1 MIPQEYIQEVVRRN
15 DIEEVIGQYVQLRRR
30 GRTATGLC
38 PFHNEK
44 TPSFVVYPDTQSF
57 YCFGCGAAGDVIN
70 FVRKYN
76 NLGYVEAVKQLAGRA
91 GMPLPEEDDRESR
104 ARQRLL
110 EINRC
115 AARYFYENL
124 NAKTP
129 EAAMAR
135 RYWKEKRGLSDAAI
149 RRFGLGYAPEDF
161 GGLLHYLKRRGF
173 SEEELE
179 TSGLVKRSAKG
190 NLYDIFR
197 HRVMVPIIDVRGA
210 IIAFGGRVLDD
221 SKPKYIN
228 SPETMVY
235 HKSRTLFALNIAKKS
250 KNRRYILCE
259 GYMDVISMH
268 EAGFDTAVCAC
279 GTALTPEQAKL
290 LSEYADEVVLSYDSD
305 EAGQKATERSLG
317 ILGSTTLKVSVLSY
331 QGAKDPDEFIKKYGR
346 ERFEMLLNGTANP
359 TEFQLKKSKAKY
371 DLRSDDGRL
380 SYIREAIEILT
391 ERGVSPTA
399 RDVYAG
405 RLADETGVSKQAIL
419 SQLNG
424 ALQAAARR
432 SYRKEQRDLSKE
444 GIASD
449 IRVPYTSSGESAL
462 GAANAARQLA
472 VAMLQDPEQVPYVRA
487 RLDMSTVLV
496 PEMQRALEAIFRCV
510 DEHLPLNQ
518 TSLQQML
525 DEAAFRQLAHG
536 QAYNHDIRLQRQ
548 DIDMYLDRLQTAKPI
563 SEQVKDMSDGQL
575 ESYTPANAD
584 KVNAGWI
591 DNDNTLFGYSASA
604 VGVIYNTTVVPELS
618 ADWSELADAQYKDMI
633 AIPDP
638 EKSGACKDFLAG
650 LVTGTDNGEAI
661 MQSWAD
667 NGLTVPGANKA
678 ALEAV
683 TTGEKG
689 ILIAGVDYN
698 AYSSMAK
705 GEPLNIYYPAS
716 GTVVNPRPAMILKTA
731 PNMDN
736 AKAFVDFLFS
746 DEAQK
751 LVADAYLLPG
761 RSDVQCDSRTNL
773 SDIPQITTDWDKMM
787 EVASDTAAKLNSL
800 CK

>member
-1 MIPQEYIQEVVRRN
+1 MIPHEYIEELTRRT
-15 DIEEVIGQYVQLRRR
+15 DITELIGSYVQLKRK
-30 GRTATGLC
+30 GRLYGGLC
-38 PFHNEK
+38 PFHSEK
-44 TPSFVVYPDTQSF
+44 SPSFYVYPDTQSF
-57 YCFGCGAAGDVIN
+57 YCFGCGAGGDAITFTKKIN
-70 FVRKYN
+70 SIDYP
-76 NLGYVEAVKQLAGRA
+76 EAVKLLAARA
-91 GMPLPEEDDRESR
+91 GMPEPEEDDKTGRMRSR
-104 ARQRLL
+104 ILSMNKEAARFFHACLNSTVEEARQ
-110 EINRC
+110 
-115 AARYFYENL
+115 ARAYW
-124 NAKTP
+124 
-129 EAAMAR
+129 R
-135 RYWKEKRGLSDAAI
+135 RRGLDDKTI
-149 RRFGLGYAPEDF
+149 VRFGLGYAPNDGQALYQF
-161 GGLLHYLKRRGF
+161 LRDKGYNQQ
-173 SEEELE
+173 ELDA
-179 TSGLVKRSAKG
+179 SGLFKRSQSGRIYCLFWK
-190 NLYDIFR
+190 
-197 HRVMVPIIDVRGA
+197 RVMTPIFDLRGN

-548 DIDMYLDRLQTAKPI
+548 DIDMYLD
-563 SEQVKDMSDGQL
+563 
-575 ESYTPANAD
+575 
-584 KVNAGWI
+584 
-591 DNDNTLFGYSASA
+591 
-604 VGVIYNTTVVPELS
+604 LS
-618 ADWSELADAQYKDMI
+618 
-633 AIPDP
+633 
-638 EKSGACKDFLAG
+638 
-650 LVTGTDNGEAI
+650 
-661 MQSWAD
+661 
-667 NGLTVPGANKA
+667 
-678 ALEAV
+678 
-683 TTGEKG
+683 
-689 ILIAGVDYN
+689 LIH
-698 AYSSMAK
+698 
-705 GEPLNIYYPAS
+705 I
-716 GTVVNPRPAMILKTA
+716 
-731 PNMDN
+731 
-736 AKAFVDFLFS
+736 
-746 DEAQK
+746 
-751 LVADAYLLPG
+751 
-761 RSDVQCDSRTNL
+761 
-773 SDIPQITTDWDKMM
+773 
-787 EVASDTAAKLNSL
+787 
-800 CK
+800 

>member
-1 MIPQEYIQEVVRRN
+1 MTYKEVLQAAQGQMGPCRACPVCNGRACGGTIPGPGAKGSGTVAVRNFDAWRN
-15 DIEEVIGQYVQLRRR
+15 VRLNMDTIHENFE
-30 GRTATGLC
+30 
-38 PFHNEK
+38 
-44 TPSFVVYPDTQSF
+44 PDTSLTLFGRSF
-57 YCFGCGAAGDVIN
+57 KYPFFAGPVGAMTLHYGDKYNDLDYNNILVPACAAAGIAAFTGDGTNHKVMEGAAAAITACGGAGIPTVKPWDNATVARKIALARSSGCFAMAMDIDAAGLPFLQHLDPPAGSKTVEQLKEIALAAGVPFILKGIMTVKGAEKAIEAGAAGIVVSN
-70 FVRKYN
+70 
-76 NLGYVEAVKQLAGRA
+76 
-91 GMPLPEEDDRESR
+91 
-104 ARQRLL
+104 
-110 EINRC
+110 
-115 AARYFYENL
+115 
-124 NAKTP
+124 
-129 EAAMAR
+129 
-135 RYWKEKRGLSDAAI
+135 
-149 RRFGLGYAPEDF
+149 
-161 GGLLHYLKRRGF
+161 H
-173 SEEELE
+173 
-179 TSGLVKRSAKG
+179 
-190 NLYDIFR
+190 
-197 HRVMVPIIDVRGA
+197 
-210 IIAFGGRVLDD
+210 GGRVLDD

-525 DEAAFRQLAHG
+525 DEAAFQQLAHG

-563 SEQVKDMSDGQL
+563 SEQVKGMSDGQL
-575 ESYTPANAD
+575 ESYFANLG
-584 KVNAGWI
+584 K
-591 DNDNTLFGYSASA
+591 
-604 VGVIYNTTVVPELS
+604 
-618 ADWSELADAQYKDMI
+618 K
-633 AIPDP
+633 
-638 EKSGACKDFLAG
+638 KGA
-650 LVTGTDNGEAI
+650 
-661 MQSWAD
+661 
-667 NGLTVPGANKA
+667 
-678 ALEAV
+678 
-683 TTGEKG
+683 
-689 ILIAGVDYN
+689 
-698 AYSSMAK
+698 
-705 GEPLNIYYPAS
+705 
-716 GTVVNPRPAMILKTA
+716 RPAET
-731 PNMDN
+731 
-736 AKAFVDFLFS
+736 
-746 DEAQK
+746 DE
-751 LVADAYLLPG
+751 
-761 RSDVQCDSRTNL
+761 
-773 SDIPQITTDWDKMM
+773 
-787 EVASDTAAKLNSL
+787 
-800 CK
+800 